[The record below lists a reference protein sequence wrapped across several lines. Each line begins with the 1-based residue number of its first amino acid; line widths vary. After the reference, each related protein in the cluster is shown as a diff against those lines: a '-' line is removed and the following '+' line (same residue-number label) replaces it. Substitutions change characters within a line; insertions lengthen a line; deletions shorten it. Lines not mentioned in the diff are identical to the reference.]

1 MSARIAWFAK
11 ELNRLQIFVYDI
23 IVLVALAIVAIV
35 YVECHQR
42 NGFLA
47 GAIDLTPWSGYGLYA
62 RAMWF
67 GALGGVT
74 ISLKGVYDH
83 RGGSS
88 SSWDGGYNLWHLGR
102 PISGAIAGLMTFLL
116 LTVLN
121 LKGASA
127 PPPND
132 FIVYVAAFVFG
143 TQERRF
149 FNLLYEI
156 AKLIVSVPDDAGERG
171 PRLVAIEPDAARPG
185 DVVIVRGVGIG
196 KGASAKLGGQPLE
209 RAIVADDGSSIAG
222 LAPAGVAGN
231 DPVDVTVVNGDGAS
245 FVLPGKFRFR
255 AQGP

>member
-1 MSARIAWFAK
+1 MSAFSGWFATG
-11 ELNRLQIFVYDI
+11 LNRLQIFVYDI
-23 IVLVALAIVAIV
+23 VVLVGLAILAVV
-35 YVECHQR
+35 YVECHKP

-47 GAIDLTPWSGYGLYA
+47 GAIDLTPWSGYGLYV

-67 GALGGVT
+67 GALGGVI

-88 SSWDGGYNLWHLGR
+88 PPWEGGYNLWHLGR

-116 LTVLN
+116 LKVLN

-127 PPPND
+127 PPPSD
-132 FIVYVAAFVFG
+132 YIVYVAAFVFG

-156 AKLIVSVPDDAGERG
+156 AKLIVTVPDDGGERG

-209 RAIVADDGSSIAG
+209 KAIVADDGSSIAG

-231 DPVDVTVVNGDGAS
+231 APVDVMVVNVDGAS

-255 AQGP
+255 AHRP